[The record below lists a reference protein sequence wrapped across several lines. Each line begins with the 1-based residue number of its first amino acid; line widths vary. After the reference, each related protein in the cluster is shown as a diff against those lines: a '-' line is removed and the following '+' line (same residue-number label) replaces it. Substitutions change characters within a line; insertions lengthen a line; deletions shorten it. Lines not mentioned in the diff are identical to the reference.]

1 MEKSYLEANTYG
13 VGQLITQRKLLR
25 VPEHQRDFA
34 WEKEDVES
42 FFRDITSA
50 LNRDDPDYFIG
61 LIVLL
66 GPHEGTWQ
74 ILDGQQRLATTI
86 MIYSAIRNWL
96 ASRNYDD
103 DSNQIENEFIGV
115 RHLGGKYS
123 SRLTMNESN
132 RDTFVELVVQK
143 SPDEEIRK
151 RIIGLPKFSSNLMLT
166 EAVLLCRQLV
176 YEFAEE
182 STQKVDDQLTRLF
195 SLSSYLETRVKAV
208 VMDVSSIANAFVIFE
223 SMNARGNEL
232 SILNLVKNH
241 VFGQAGPQNISQVHQ
256 DWNIMTRRIED
267 KNPDDFLKIFWT
279 SRFGRVQKPQL
290 YNRVKSEYY
299 GQSGALTLAQDLA
312 LTSEHYIALDD
323 PQNDIWGYFG
333 PLCSQRMETLIL
345 LGSRQTRAPIL
356 SAIDHFDRENM
367 ESFLRSLI
375 LLTVRYQIVGQRRT
389 GPLEIACARV
399 ANLIHIGQI
408 GTDEDFWKE
417 IITIIPDDEEFQN
430 DFFRFSDRKAKRAAY
445 FLAQLELTAR
455 RQEGL
460 ETEDLQRI
468 AHCPEDVSLDFI
480 MPKKLVPEWN
490 SLAQSDP
497 EFVEQWLYRLGNRV
511 LIDPEIESAALTTF
525 SFTQKI
531 TELYSR
537 SKFLLTKR
545 VAADILKKGRTAL
558 ENRQRILS
566 VLAVDTWPLPQHV
579 RQRK

>member
-1 MEKSYLEANTYG
+1 MEQSYLEANTYG

-34 WEKEDVES
+34 WEEEDVES

-50 LNRDDPDYFIG
+50 LNRNDPDYFIG

-96 ASRNYDD
+96 ASRDYDA
-103 DSNQIENEFIGV
+103 DSTQIENEFIGV

-132 RDTFVELVVQK
+132 RDTFLELVVQK
-143 SPDEEIRK
+143 SPDDEIRS
-151 RIIGLPKFSSNLMLT
+151 RMIGLSKFSSNLMLMQ
-166 EAVLLCRQLV
+166 AALLCRQLV
-176 YEFAEE
+176 YEFAQE

-195 SLSSYLETRVKAV
+195 SLSTYLETRVKAV

-241 VFGQAGPQNISQVHQ
+241 VFGQAGAQTISQVHQ
-256 DWNIMTRRIED
+256 DWNIMTKRIED

-323 PQNDIWGYFG
+323 PQHDSWAYFG

-367 ESFLRSLI
+367 ESFLWSLI

-408 GTDEDFWKE
+408 TTAEDFWKE
-417 IITIIPDDEEFQN
+417 INTIIPSDEEFLN
-430 DFFRFSDRKAKRAAY
+430 DFLGFSDRKAKRVAY

-455 RQEGL
+455 LQEGL
-460 ETEDLQRI
+460 KTEDIQRI
-468 AHCPEDVSLDFI
+468 AHCPEDVSLDFV
-480 MPKKLVPEWN
+480 MPKKYGPEWN
-490 SLAQSDP
+490 SIAQSDP
-497 EFVEQWLYRLGNRV
+497 EFVEQWLYKLGNRV
-511 LIDPEIESAALTTF
+511 LIEPEIESAGVTTF
-525 SFTQKI
+525 SLTKKVR
-531 TELYSR
+531 ELYSR
-537 SKFLLTKR
+537 SNFLLTKR
-545 VAADILKKGRTAL
+545 VTTAILKEGRAGL
-558 ENRQRILS
+558 EDRQRILS
-566 VLAVDTWPLPQHV
+566 DLAVATWPLPQYV

>member
-50 LNRDDPDYFIG
+50 LKRDDPDYFIG

-96 ASRNYDD
+96 ASRNYDA
-103 DSNQIENEFIGV
+103 DSNQIETEYIGV
-115 RHLGGKYS
+115 RHLGGKYN

-143 SPDEEIRK
+143 SPDDEIRK
-151 RIIGLPKFSSNLMLT
+151 RMIGLSKFSSNLMLL
-166 EAVLLCRQLV
+166 EAMLLCRQLV

-182 STQKVDDQLTRLF
+182 STHKEDDQLTRLF
-195 SLSSYLETRVKAV
+195 SLSTYLETRVKAV

-241 VFGQAGPQNISQVHQ
+241 VFGQAGPQNINQVHQ
-256 DWNIMTRRIED
+256 DWNIMTKRIED

-290 YNRVKSEYY
+290 YNRVKNEYY

-312 LTSEHYIALDD
+312 LASEHYIAIDD
-323 PQNDIWGYFG
+323 PQHDIWGHFG

-345 LGSRQTRAPIL
+345 LGSRQTRAPIF

-367 ESFLRSLI
+367 ESFLWSLI

-408 GTDEDFWKE
+408 RTDEDFWKE
-417 IITIIPDDEEFQN
+417 INTIIPSDEEFLN
-430 DFFRFSDRKAKRAAY
+430 DFLRFSDRKAKRVAY
-445 FLAQLELTAR
+445 FLAQMELTTR
-455 RQEGL
+455 RQEGV

-468 AHCPEDVSLDFI
+468 AHCPEDVSLDFV
-480 MPKKLVPEWN
+480 MPKTLDHEWS

-497 EFVEQWLYRLGNRV
+497 EFVEQWLYKLGNRV
-511 LIDPEIESAALTTF
+511 LMEPGLESAGVVTF
-525 SFTQKI
+525 PFTQKV
-531 TELYSR
+531 TQLYSQSR
-537 SKFLLTKR
+537 FLLTKR
-545 VAADILKKGRTAL
+545 VTTEILKEGRAGL

-566 VLAVDTWPLPQHV
+566 DLAVATWPLPQHV